1 MIKDNRCIQIYE
13 GTPGGGGKKKRKRE
27 RIIVT
32 KTDRGQSPFTF

>member
-1 MIKDNRCIQIYE
+1 MREHQGKKTRK
-13 GTPGGGGKKKRKRE
+13 KKKRKRE